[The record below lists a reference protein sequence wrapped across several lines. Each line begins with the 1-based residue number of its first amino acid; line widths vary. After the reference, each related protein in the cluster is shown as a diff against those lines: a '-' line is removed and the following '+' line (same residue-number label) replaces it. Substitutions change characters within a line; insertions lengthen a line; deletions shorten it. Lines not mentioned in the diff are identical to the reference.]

1 MKPFKILL
9 RSSIAFLLLLILL
22 SWFSGAVEALSPVNP
37 AFLLESDAA
46 VDATGEQATGLITT
60 HDSAGELQSPSLIG
74 NLVTLGFLVLLQAV
88 LGFDN
93 LLYISL
99 ESKHAPI
106 EKRASVRAWGIGIA
120 ILLRIVLLCVL
131 VYLRE
136 MFEKTSVF
144 GFELPF
150 AAGDFNLHSLIV
162 LAGGVF
168 IIYTAMKEIWHMTR
182 LEHDSHGG
190 GEENKKSIG
199 MIIFWIVVMNVVFS
213 FDSILSAMALT
224 NVFWVMAVA
233 IIISG
238 VAMVWLSDRVATF
251 LAKNR
256 MYEVLGL
263 FILFIVGIMLVSE
276 GGHLAHINLFGSP
289 VQPMTK
295 TTFYFVLGVLV
306 LTDIVQGR
314 YQKKLLS
321 NRQRMAAAEGDA
333 VHV

>member
-1 MKPFKILL
+1 M
-9 RSSIAFLLLLILL
+9 LLLLISFLT
-22 SWFSGAVEALSPVNP
+22 GPAEALTPIGP
-37 AFLLESDAA
+37 LESVAEAA
-46 VDATGEQATGLITT
+46 VDAGVSPEETDLIAT
-60 HDSAGELQSPSLIG
+60 HDSAGELQSHTLIG
-74 NLVTLGFLVLLQAV
+74 DLVTLGLLVLLQAV

-93 LLYISL
+93 LLYITL

-120 ILLRIVLLCVL
+120 IFLRIALLCIL

-136 MFEKTSVF
+136 LFETTSVF
-144 GFELPF
+144 GFDWPF
-150 AAGDFNLHSLIV
+150 ASGNFNLHSLIV

-182 LEHDSHGG
+182 LEHSGHG
-190 GEENKKSIG
+190 GEEKKKSVA
-199 MIIFWIVVMNVVFS
+199 MIIFWIVTMNVVFS

-224 NVFWVMAVA
+224 NVFWVMATA

-238 VAMVWLSDRVATF
+238 VAMVYLSDQVANF
-251 LAKNR
+251 LEKNR

-276 GGHLAHINLFGSP
+276 GGHLAHLNMFGNP

-306 LTDIVQGR
+306 LTDIVQSR
-314 YQKKLLS
+314 YQKKLLAD
-321 NRQRMAAAEGDA
+321 RKHA
-333 VHV
+333 

>member
-46 VDATGEQATGLITT
+46 ADATIDHSTDLIAT

-131 VYLRE
+131 VQLRE
-136 MFEKTSVF
+136 TFEKTSVF

>member
-1 MKPFKILL
+1 MKTFKILI
-9 RSSIAFLLLLILL
+9 RSAIAVTMLLLLISFLT
-22 SWFSGAVEALSPVNP
+22 GPAEALTPIGP
-37 AFLLESDAA
+37 LESVAEAA
-46 VDATGEQATGLITT
+46 VDAGVSPEETDLIAT
-60 HDSAGELQSPSLIG
+60 HDSAGELQSHTLIG
-74 NLVTLGFLVLLQAV
+74 DLVTLGLLVLLQAV

-93 LLYISL
+93 LLYITL

-120 ILLRIVLLCVL
+120 IFLRIALLCIL

-136 MFEKTSVF
+136 LFETTSVF
-144 GFELPF
+144 GFDWPF
-150 AAGDFNLHSLIV
+150 ASGNFNLHSLIV

-182 LEHDSHGG
+182 LEHSGHG
-190 GEENKKSIG
+190 GEEKKKSVA
-199 MIIFWIVVMNVVFS
+199 MIIFWIVTMNVVFS

-224 NVFWVMAVA
+224 NVFWVMATA

-238 VAMVWLSDRVATF
+238 VAMVYLSDQVANF
-251 LAKNR
+251 LEKNR

-276 GGHLAHINLFGSP
+276 GGHLAHLNMFGNP

-306 LTDIVQGR
+306 LTDIVQSR
-314 YQKKLLS
+314 YQKKLLAD
-321 NRQRMAAAEGDA
+321 RKHA
-333 VHV
+333 